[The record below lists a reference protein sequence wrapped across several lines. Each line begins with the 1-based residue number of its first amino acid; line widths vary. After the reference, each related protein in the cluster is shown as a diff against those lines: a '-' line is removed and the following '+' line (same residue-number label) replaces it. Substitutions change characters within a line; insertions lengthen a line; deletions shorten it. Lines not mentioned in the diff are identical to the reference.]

1 MKKMFWS
8 IFVSAFVLTSI
19 TLALSYAQAPA
30 SSQAQQNRGQGRGG
44 RGAGEGPLSGP
55 RVDVL
60 NMARPIDI
68 HDTVWIEDMTSVE
81 VRDSIKAG
89 KTTALVIVGGM
100 EDNGPYLPVGKH
112 GTVMKIE
119 AEVIA
124 RKLGNALVAPLVNT
138 APGNPERPGL
148 PGAMALSAETYRA
161 VLTDFANSLKASGF
175 KTILFMGD
183 HGPDQQPEI
192 EVSKAMNE
200 KWKGSGVF
208 FAHIPEYYN
217 YADVQKFEAD
227 VLDVHEKAEGYHDDY
242 YSSTIVMTQ
251 DVDNARIPERVR
263 AHKTS
268 INGVELVPTAKSIA
282 DGRKIVE
289 FRADA
294 AVKAIQKLLAGARS
308 AK

>member
-1 MKKMFWS
+1 MNKIVWPAL
-8 IFVSAFVLTSI
+8 IGAVVVTSM
-19 TLALSYAQAPA
+19 TLAV
-30 SSQAQQNRGQGRGG
+30 SQAQEAKNPPAKRAAGG
-44 RGAGEGPLSGP
+44 ESPLSGP

-60 NMARPIDI
+60 NMVRPIDI

-112 GTVMKIE
+112 GTVIKIE

-148 PGAMALSAETYRA
+148 PGAIALSAETYHG
-161 VLTDFANSLKASGF
+161 VLTDFANSLKADGF
-175 KTILFMGD
+175 KNIIFMGD
-183 HGPDQQPEI
+183 HGPDQKPEI
-192 EVSKAMNE
+192 EVAQAMNE

-227 VLDVHEKAEGYHDDY
+227 VLGVHEKAEGYHDDY

-251 DVDNARIPERVR
+251 SLDHARIPERIK

-268 INGVELVPTAKSIA
+268 INGVELVPTAKPIA
-282 DGRKIVE
+282 DGKKIVD

-294 AVKAIQKLLAGARS
+294 TVKAIQKLLS
-308 AK
+308 APRA

>member
-68 HDTVWIEDMTSVE
+68 HDTVWIEDMTSLE

-124 RKLGNALVAPLVNT
+124 RKLGNALVALQLV
-138 APGNPERPGL
+138 R
-148 PGAMALSAETYRA
+148 
-161 VLTDFANSLKASGF
+161 F
-175 KTILFMGD
+175 
-183 HGPDQQPEI
+183 
-192 EVSKAMNE
+192 
-200 KWKGSGVF
+200 
-208 FAHIPEYYN
+208 
-217 YADVQKFEAD
+217 
-227 VLDVHEKAEGYHDDY
+227 
-242 YSSTIVMTQ
+242 SS
-251 DVDNARIPERVR
+251 
-263 AHKTS
+263 
-268 INGVELVPTAKSIA
+268 ELVLSLVSSVSCGTY
-282 DGRKIVE
+282 
-289 FRADA
+289 
-294 AVKAIQKLLAGARS
+294 
-308 AK
+308 

>member
-1 MKKMFWS
+1 MKRTVWS
-8 IFVSAFVLTSI
+8 VIISALVLTSI
-19 TLALSYAQAPA
+19 TLVISYAQAPA
-30 SSQAQQNRGQGRGG
+30 SSQAQRGQGRGG
-44 RGAGEGPLSGP
+44 RGGGEGPLSGP

-60 NMARPIDI
+60 NMVRPIDI
-68 HDTVWIEDMTSVE
+68 HDTVWIEDMTSLE

-89 KTTALVIVGGM
+89 KTTALVIVGGI

-175 KTILFMGD
+175 KNILFMSD
-183 HGPDQQPEI
+183 HGPDQQPQI
-192 EVSKAMNE
+192 EVSKTMNE

-217 YADVQKFEAD
+217 YADVQKFEAE

-251 DVDNARIPERVR
+251 DVDNARIP
-263 AHKTS
+263 
-268 INGVELVPTAKSIA
+268 
-282 DGRKIVE
+282 
-289 FRADA
+289 
-294 AVKAIQKLLAGARS
+294 
-308 AK
+308 

>member
-68 HDTVWIEDMTSVE
+68 HDTVWIEDMTSLE

-175 KTILFMGD
+175 KNILFMGD

-192 EVSKAMNE
+192 EVS
-200 KWKGSGVF
+200 
-208 FAHIPEYYN
+208 
-217 YADVQKFEAD
+217 
-227 VLDVHEKAEGYHDDY
+227 
-242 YSSTIVMTQ
+242 
-251 DVDNARIPERVR
+251 
-263 AHKTS
+263 
-268 INGVELVPTAKSIA
+268 
-282 DGRKIVE
+282 
-289 FRADA
+289 
-294 AVKAIQKLLAGARS
+294 
-308 AK
+308 